1 VAIKIGEKTDSDFDD
16 PIGLLQD
23 CHRRLER
30 FLDVL
35 LTLATEVHGHSLT
48 NEQRTAIE
56 TALRYFAE
64 AAPKHTAD
72 EEESLFPRL
81 RASQH
86 DEAKGFLSSL
96 DDLHTDH
103 IVANQTHRTVDEL
116 FRQWLADGFL
126 PAPHSIRL
134 TSLLRSLRDAYARHI
149 KEEEA
154 HVFTN
159 AARLLTVRELRE
171 IGLEMAERRGIHSS
185 GVLIERR
192 RR

>member
-1 VAIKIGEKTDSDFDD
+1 MAIRIGDKIGSGFDD

-23 CHRRLER
+23 CHRRIEK

-35 LTLATEVHGHSLT
+35 LTLAAEAQGHSLT

-56 TALRYFAE
+56 TALQYFAQ

-86 DEAKGFLSSL
+86 HEAKAVLSSL

-103 IVANQTHRTVDEL
+103 VAADQTHRTIDEL
-116 FRQWLADGFL
+116 FRQWLAEGSL
-126 PAPHSIRL
+126 SAPDSSRL
-134 TSLLRSLRDAYARHI
+134 SALLHDLRDAYARHI

-154 HVFTN
+154 HVFPN
-159 AARLLTVRELRE
+159 AATLLADFELRE
-171 IGLEMAERRGIHSS
+171 IGLEMAKRRGVH
-185 GVLIERR
+185 
-192 RR
+192 